1 MMVTF
6 DFELSREIIG
16 KIEGVREKEMFRF
29 DRYSALYE
37 YIMLA
42 VHKRIRLEKKREREK
57 LV

>member
-37 YIMLA
+37 YTRNA
-42 VHKRIRLEKKREREK
+42 SST
-57 LV
+57 